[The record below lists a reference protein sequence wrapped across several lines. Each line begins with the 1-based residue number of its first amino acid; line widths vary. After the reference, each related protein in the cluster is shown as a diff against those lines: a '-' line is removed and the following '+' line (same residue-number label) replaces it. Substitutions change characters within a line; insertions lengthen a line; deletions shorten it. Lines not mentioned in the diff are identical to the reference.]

1 MPAPAVPAARAS
13 GPPETM
19 PSVTELRTAHT
30 ADLDTSTTTAI
41 RDLMN
46 AVFDG
51 VSDDTFD
58 NALGGMHALLFE
70 DGELIAHGSVVQR
83 RLLHGGRALR
93 TGYVEGVAV
102 RTDRRRQ
109 GHGGTVMAELERVI
123 QSAYHLGAL
132 GASRDGA
139 LLYAARGWQQWQGPT
154 SAMTPD
160 GTRRT
165 ADLDGAV
172 YVLPVSV
179 PFDITGELTCDYR
192 PAALW

>member
-1 MPAPAVPAARAS
+1 
-13 GPPETM
+13 M

-30 ADLDTSTTTAI
+30 ADLDASILSAI

-58 NALGGMHALLFE
+58 NALGGMHALLYE
-70 DGELIAHGSVVQR
+70 NGELIAHGSVVQR

-93 TGYVEGVAV
+93 TGYIEGVAV
-102 RTDRRRQ
+102 HAGHRRQ
-109 GHGGTVMAELERVI
+109 GHGGAVMAELERII
-123 QSAYHLGAL
+123 QAAYPLGAL
-132 GASRDGA
+132 GASPEGA

-160 GTRRT
+160 GITRT
-165 ADLDGAV
+165 ADLDGAI
-172 YVLPVSV
+172 YVLPLSV
-179 PFDITGELTCDYR
+179 QVDLTGDLTCDYR